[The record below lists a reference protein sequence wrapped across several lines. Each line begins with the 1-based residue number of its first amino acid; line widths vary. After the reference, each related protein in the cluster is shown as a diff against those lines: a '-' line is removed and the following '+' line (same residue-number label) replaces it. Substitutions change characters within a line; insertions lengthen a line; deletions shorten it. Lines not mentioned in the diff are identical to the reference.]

1 MWSTSYSLSSFFSK
15 ISHTIKQMY
24 SQLKII
30 QAIFMP
36 CYWSFNQVVH
46 CTLCNFTTKDAKNE
60 FCLLSQVICHGY
72 LLQTCQASV
81 LTRLNTIPNVLTNV
95 LWHCLFSNHSYSSRS
110 HSISLSYWR
119 KWSIIKYW
127 TSHIS
132 WYHSEELLSSYSSF
146 LHLKILHII
155 YQSDI

>member
-1 MWSTSYSLSSFFSK
+1 
-15 ISHTIKQMY
+15 MY

-81 LTRLNTIPNVLTNV
+81 LTRLNTTPMFYDTA
-95 LWHCLFSNHSYSSRS
+95 CLV
-110 HSISLSYWR
+110 ITV
-119 KWSIIKYW
+119 I
-127 TSHIS
+127 
-132 WYHSEELLSSYSSF
+132 LL
-146 LHLKILHII
+146 
-155 YQSDI
+155 DPTV